1 MMNNLI
7 INGVDH
13 AKFDLEWVQKGGV
26 AIYTTKDAY
35 CCFHDA
41 ERIRRESWLHIDNAM
56 AVARQL
62 YYKWLE
68 HVALDDKTRSRIKP

>member
-1 MMNNLI
+1 MQFHCEVLPEKINHWLDTAREDLI
-7 INGVDH
+7 
-13 AKFDLEWVQKGGV
+13 
-26 AIYTTKDAY
+26 DANDTNI
-35 CCFHDA
+35 HDA